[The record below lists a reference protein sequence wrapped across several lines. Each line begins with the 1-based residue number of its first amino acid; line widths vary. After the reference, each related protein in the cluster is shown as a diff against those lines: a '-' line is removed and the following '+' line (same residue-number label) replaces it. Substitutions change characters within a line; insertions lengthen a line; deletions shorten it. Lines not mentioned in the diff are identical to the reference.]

1 MSKPKSPK
9 QLLITQ
15 SKWTHVF
22 HLGPEFQIRPIV
34 FTKYQEMTL
43 SPTHTPS
50 CFFDFPGELILKI
63 LVISFF
69 DLLYSKNFE
78 DAFDLLLVSR
88 KLLAEIYLLIYGPSV
103 HTITDKA
110 RHMHASLFLV
120 EILHDDYLCTV
131 NINKDS
137 RMGVKFETCHPTRNV
152 APWDLYPEILFAR
165 HSRIIDKDGPANPY
179 LTGPYFGDVVTIY
192 GTSID
197 GIVNVQQM
205 HHPVF
210 TLMITSRDGVLIP
223 DEGDFWH
230 NRAFK
235 KFANLLKIIYGK
247 RTGVYFMVKPYGN
260 ENNPFVTASD
270 TYFKF
275 R

>member
-1 MSKPKSPK
+1 MSKPTKRI
-9 QLLITQ
+9 LITQ
-15 SKWTHVF
+15 SKWSHIF
-22 HLGPEFQIRPIV
+22 QLLPDYQIRPII
-34 FTKYQEMTL
+34 FNKYQDTTL

-69 DLLYSKNFE
+69 DLLHSKNFE
-78 DAFDLLLVSR
+78 DAFDLCLVSR
-88 KLLAEIYLLIYGPSV
+88 QLLAQIYLMIYGPNPCS
-103 HTITDKA
+103 ITDKA

-120 EILHDDYLCTV
+120 EILHDDFMCSV

-137 RMGVKFETCHPTRNV
+137 RMGVRFETFHPAKTI
-152 APWDLYPEILFAR
+152 APWDLYPEILFER

-179 LTGPYFGDVVTIY
+179 LTGPYFGDIVTVY
-192 GTSID
+192 GRSID
-197 GIVNVQQM
+197 GIVNVDQM

-210 TLMITSRDGVLIP
+210 TLILSTPEGVLVP

-235 KFANLLKIIYGK
+235 RFANLLKMIFGK

-260 ENNPFVTASD
+260 ENNPFVTQSA
-270 TYFKF
+270 TYYKFK
-275 R
+275 